1 MTDVP
6 LPALQAALAGEHA
19 ALWACGRAA
28 GRLSGAE
35 RTRALGQLDAHRR
48 ARDALRRRVIEAGGQ
63 PVEAAPA
70 YLEPT
75 PVTSA
80 ATARALLAHIATAM
94 VAVHADLA
102 AATTGRDRA
111 EAVADAVGSA
121 RDAVA
126 WGAPATAFPGAVT
139 TSADQPS
146 ALPTERDQS

>member
-1 MTDVP
+1 MTDAA

-28 GRLSGAE
+28 GRLAGTE
-35 RTRALGQLDAHRR
+35 RSHALTQLDAHRR
-48 ARDALRRRVIEAGGQ
+48 ARDVLRRRIIEAGGE

-70 YLEPT
+70 YVEPT
-75 PVTSA
+75 PVTGA
-80 ATARALLAHIATAM
+80 ATARALLAHVTTAM

-102 AATTGRDRA
+102 AATAGQDR
-111 EAVADAVGSA
+111 ADAVAAAVRSA
-121 RDAVA
+121 REAVA
-126 WGAPATAFPGAVT
+126 WGAAATAFPGAV